1 MSDYNGAEALLLL
14 SEVVDVA
21 DVTIWQHHTLP
32 RVCDDAVVN
41 KLTAPSVI

>member
-21 DVTIWQHHTLP
+21 DVSIRQYHILC
-32 RVCDDAVVN
+32 VCDDAVVN